1 MHLIQP
7 PKTLLFGVSWI
18 YERVS
23 GCDESEMSAES
34 DVDGVCCAVAM
45 QIVCIGL
52 MDSLMALSRA
62 VIRSTQRRPHY
73 GRRCSDQ
80 LKETVGVVKSN
91 NIKRIFGDV
100 ESCFALFK
108 SHFAFSIFRRNLDT
122 PALYSFPS
130 TSTNHTSS
138 RM

>member
-1 MHLIQP
+1 M
-7 PKTLLFGVSWI
+7 KRSADV
-18 YERVS
+18 
-23 GCDESEMSAES
+23 DESEMRA
-34 DVDGVCCAVAM
+34 VLKVMLMGCCAVAW
-45 QIVCIGL
+45 L
-52 MDSLMALSRA
+52 DDSMMTLFRA